1 MDNSKSVRLKAETWE
16 RRLNT
21 LGDSCDHNLDIYTGL
36 KSKTTLFCMNLG
48 LILAINHQN
57 ISKNA

>member
-1 MDNSKSVRLKAETWE
+1 MYHSKSVRLKAETLA

-36 KSKTTLFCMNLG
+36 KSETTLFLHEFGPNFGHQPQKNL
-48 LILAINHQN
+48 
-57 ISKNA
+57 